1 MNKNN
6 TIYSSRMK
14 MADLVASDMCLLS
27 ILQRLDIRLGF
38 GEATVAEVC
47 AQHNISAEL
56 FLMICNI
63 YSFRDYEPQI
73 ETLTDDDIRNITT
86 YLQASHKF
94 YRNICFPTLHNH
106 IHSMVKELDDVSR
119 RLIDKFYDDYD
130 SEVNN
135 HFQYE
140 EEIVFPYIDKLLNNG
155 PSADNGYRISLFE
168 HNHGNVNEKLNDLSN
183 IIIKYLNGNYA
194 SQLRF
199 EILGEIH
206 YISNDLMKHS
216 SIENKLLVPLV
227 EKIER
232 RHEKSG
238 EVFSKNRAF
247 FETLAKKNR

>member
-1 MNKNN
+1 MNKKERTTINMNN
-6 TIYSSRMK
+6 TIYNRRMK
-14 MADLVASDMCLLS
+14 MADLVASDMSLLS
-27 ILQRLDIRLGF
+27 ILQRLNIALGF

-47 AQHNISAEL
+47 AQHNISADL

-73 ETLTDDDIRNITT
+73 ETLSKEDIMSITM
-86 YLQASHKF
+86 YLRASHNY
-94 YRNICFPTLHNH
+94 YRTICFPALHDN
-106 IHSMVKELDDVSR
+106 IHRMVKELDEVSR

-130 SEVNN
+130 NEVTS

-140 EEIVFPYIDKLLNNG
+140 EEVVFPYIEGLLNDSNA
-155 PSADNGYRISLFE
+155 ADCGYSISFFE

-227 EKIER
+227 EEIEK
-232 RHEKSG
+232 RHEQG
-238 EVFSKNRAF
+238 R
-247 FETLAKKNR
+247 

>member
-1 MNKNN
+1 MNKTT
-6 TIYSSRMK
+6 TIYNSRMK
-14 MADLVASDMCLLS
+14 MADLVASDMSLLS
-27 ILQRLDIRLGF
+27 ILQRLNIALGF

-47 AQHNISAEL
+47 ALHNISAEL

-73 ETLTDDDIRNITT
+73 ETLTDNDIRNITI

-140 EEIVFPYIDKLLNNG
+140 EEIVFPYIERLLNNG
-155 PSADNGYRISLFE
+155 PSADNGYRISLFG

-232 RHEKSG
+232 RHEQG
-238 EVFSKNRAF
+238 R
-247 FETLAKKNR
+247 